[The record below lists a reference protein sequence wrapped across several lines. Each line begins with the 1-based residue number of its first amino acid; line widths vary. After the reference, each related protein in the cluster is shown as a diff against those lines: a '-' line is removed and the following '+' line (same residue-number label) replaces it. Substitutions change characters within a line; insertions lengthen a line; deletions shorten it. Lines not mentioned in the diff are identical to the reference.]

1 MAVIPGTSNPVPDSG
16 NTSDLGGV
24 SWMQDV
30 TEGSVRQNAYNQVF
44 PSMRGAKESLLG
56 NLLGGFFGVMTGI
69 FTGAVSIIPS
79 WFPQSAADYANAI
92 RDGQID
98 LNDRTDLL
106 SPLLDYRSVSTP
118 PSGSDAMHGSGRIP
132 FDFQIGPFQGVSK
145 EPSML
150 ILDDKGLW
158 DLRAQ
163 VTASYMN
170 NPLAQQVKVWLRVL
184 RPDGSVFSQQAHY
197 AETMNSVT
205 IPIVSSVCVPEAG
218 YKVDVWVWAQSG
230 SRGWWSGPE
239 WTRLT
244 VQHISREV
252 ENGTGGESSTIP
264 AEPEAEG

>member
-1 MAVIPGTSNPVPDSG
+1 MAVIPGTSSPVPDGG

-56 NLLGGFFGVMTGI
+56 NLLGGFFGIMTGI

-79 WFPQSAADYANAI
+79 WFPQSAADYAHAI

-98 LNDRTDLL
+98 LNDRADLL
-106 SPLLDYRSVSTP
+106 SPLLDYRSVSTE
-118 PSGSDAMHGSGRIP
+118 PSKGDAMKGTGRIP
-132 FDFQIGPFQGVSK
+132 FDFQIGPSRGVSK
-145 EPSML
+145 ESGML
-150 ILDDKGLW
+150 VLGDKGLW

-163 VTASYMN
+163 VTASWVS

-184 RPDGSVFSQQAHY
+184 RPDGSIFSQQAY
-197 AETMNSVT
+197 YVETMRSIT
-205 IPIVSSVCVPEAG
+205 IPIVSSVCVPDPG
-218 YKVDVWVWAQSG
+218 YKVDVWAWAQEG
-230 SRGWWSGPE
+230 GRGWWSGPE

-252 ENGTGGESSTIP
+252 VNGTGGEGSTTP
-264 AEPEAEG
+264 TDPTD